1 MAKYRYLD
9 NAYWEEADRS
19 KLKCI
24 KMTQLE
30 DGREKK
36 TILEVD
42 RLYPDGREHPV
53 YKEVVST
60 FGIDRIDHHTEVRKE
75 RKEKERREHE
85 IKKAQEV
92 EARKLEDLFSAKL
105 RAFEIPTVKET
116 KNKSL
121 RTRIRRA
128 ENTMEVQALV
138 TLIIGESLGMF
149 GETDD

>member
-42 RLYPDGREHPV
+42 REDPI

-60 FGIDRIDHHTEVRKE
+60 FGIERIDHHTEVRKE

-92 EARKLEDLFSAKL
+92 EAKKLEDLFSAKL

>member
-42 RLYPDGREHPV
+42 REDPI

-60 FGIDRIDHHTEVRKE
+60 FGIERIDHHTEVRKE
-75 RKEKERREHE
+75 RKEKERHEHE

>member
-42 RLYPDGREHPV
+42 REDPI

-60 FGIDRIDHHTEVRKE
+60 FGIERIDHHTEVRKE
-75 RKEKERREHE
+75 RKEKERHEHE

-121 RTRIRRA
+121 RPRIRRA
-128 ENTMEVQALV
+128 ENTMEGQALV

>member
-42 RLYPDGREHPV
+42 REDPI

-60 FGIDRIDHHTEVRKE
+60 FGIERIDHHTEVRKE

>member
-42 RLYPDGREHPV
+42 REDPI

-60 FGIDRIDHHTEVRKE
+60 FGIERIDHHTEVRKE
-75 RKEKERREHE
+75 RKEKERHEHE

-92 EARKLEDLFSAKL
+92 EAKKLEDLFSAKL